1 MKLPKRPGK
10 WNGLLAYLALAI
22 FFWFCSTYTLFARD
36 SKGDTSSV
44 QEEQLDLANLNAA
57 VKISKNDE
65 KKKSN
70 KLPAKGSAS
79 KTNDTTDKKKGAKK
93 KGKKG
98 KKQKIPKNVWNYTDH
113 MILPSLVWLPNPN
126 TTQVLEEADKYRNKK
141 RVTRMGPVN
150 ATKIDRIY
158 YINLKKNK
166 LRRNSTEGWLSKQ
179 DIPWQRVNA
188 SIGINGSCLEI
199 KSTSPQ
205 RCIGLSGLSMT
216 QIDII
221 DNYNTT
227 GVTMVVEDDFKVLY
241 MDKIIE
247 ALRLV
252 PPDWDILRF
261 DCYGEV
267 PLTFPWLNKYTF
279 RTTHA
284 QTLPY
289 PCRTYAA
296 DDHCWFCG
304 GTHVM
309 LWQGHAVQ
317 KLRRGWSQQPY
328 DDIDCVLF
336 TMNSTIKSY
345 CAMLGVG
352 EFHRLKGEETD
363 IMPRE
368 DGGNNF
374 QSFDDES
381 S

>member
-1 MKLPKRPGK
+1 
-10 WNGLLAYLALAI
+10 
-22 FFWFCSTYTLFARD
+22 
-36 SKGDTSSV
+36 
-44 QEEQLDLANLNAA
+44 LANLNAE

-79 KTNDTTDKKKGAKK
+79 KTNNTTNAKKDKKK
-93 KGKKG
+93 KGKKR
-98 KKQKIPKNVWNYTDH
+98 KTPKVWNYADH
-113 MILPSLVWLPNPN
+113 MTLPSLIWLPNPN
-126 TTQVLEEADKYRNKK
+126 TTQVLEEADKYRNKN
-141 RVTRMGPVN
+141 RVKRMGPVN
-150 ATKIDRIY
+150 ATNIDRIY
-158 YINLKKNK
+158 YINLEKNK
-166 LRRNSTEGWLSKQ
+166 LRRNFTEGWLSKQ
-179 DIPWQRVNA
+179 DIPWERVNA
-188 SIGINGSCLEI
+188 SIGIDGTCLDI

-205 RCIGLSGLSMT
+205 RCIGLSGLAMT

-227 GVTMVVEDDFKVLY
+227 GVTMVVEDDFKVLH

-267 PLTFPWLNKYTF
+267 PLTFPWLNEYTF
-279 RTTHA
+279 RTTDA
-284 QTLPY
+284 QTSH
-289 PCRTYAA
+289 PCSTYTTE
-296 DDHCWFCG
+296 DHCWFCG

-317 KLRRGWSQQPY
+317 KLRRAWSQQPF

-336 TMNSTIKSY
+336 TQHLRIKSY

-363 IMPRE
+363 IMPRV
-368 DGGNNF
+368 DGGTNF
-374 QSFDDES
+374 QAFDDEES
-381 S
+381 